1 MHMYAFAWHICLWQ
15 VTILTA
21 LDYNFV
27 KVDLIISYYLVFE
40 SYFYD
45 KKKTIFSSIRYFWM
59 AHTHMT
65 PSVPQYSSHTGWRWE
80 ENTSRNRMKLL
91 MNYALGFC
99 FNLLREFFLSTHHML
114 YILSNGFN
122 RKRTEDHKGQYKHE
136 NSISK
141 HLLLKKKKITG
152 RWEYL

>member
-1 MHMYAFAWHICLWQ
+1 
-15 VTILTA
+15 
-21 LDYNFV
+21 
-27 KVDLIISYYLVFE
+27 
-40 SYFYD
+40 
-45 KKKTIFSSIRYFWM
+45 M

-114 YILSNGFN
+114 YIYCPMAL
-122 RKRTEDHKGQYKHE
+122 TEKGQRITKVNINMKIQSLNIFYW
-136 NSISK
+136 
-141 HLLLKKKKITG
+141 KKKKLQGDESNCKLQERKQASERETTHFSIPRSG
-152 RWEYL
+152 QQSHRAPI